1 MTSLPPA
8 QCSRDLV
15 SQERDRWHRDR
26 CHECH
31 GHGYNGNIVITEANG
46 LSGLNLSAANGSVTL
61 TVTTGSVSDLD
72 NATDITAKSTTVTV
86 SNGSFGTNANA
97 IATSVDELT
106 VSTAAQNG
114 DIYVTEANGCRT
126 CRYRQAK
133 AA

>member
-1 MTSLPPA
+1 MTLSA
-8 QCSRDLV
+8 KNEIDGIDTNVTSVTATSTD
-15 SQERDRWHRDR
+15 
-26 CHECH
+26 
-31 GHGYNGNIVITEANG
+31 GNISIAEANG

-106 VSTAAQNG
+106 VSTRLRTA
-114 DIYVTEANGCRT
+114 TSTSRKPMGCRT
-126 CRYRQAK
+126 CRYRPAK